1 MKNSNTK
8 IVTVGSFEV
17 HSGKMM
23 VSDPCYSPDT
33 WCQGVLENVENG
45 KWTSLIVKTDD
56 TLGWG
61 ERVAELIVFHDSIE
75 PFDDIMEDYFCAWEE
90 TDIDVGV
97 DSGMAGFYDLPKF
110 KGAEEDRDWY
120 DDICNQ
126 MFHVNDL
133 PPHHTNDGV
142 IVCGS
147 GVVSTSGYGDGGY
160 KCYIFKNK
168 NGKIDM
174 AKIVF
179 IDLFQDDNDKDLIED
194 DDDAEDWIEDGVES
208 P

>member
-23 VSDPCYSPDT
+23 VSDPCYSPGT

-45 KWTSLIVKTDD
+45 KWNALFVKTDD
-56 TLGWG
+56 TGGWG
-61 ERVAELIVFHDSIE
+61 ERVAELFVFHDSVK
-75 PFDDIMEDYFCAWEE
+75 PFNDIMEDYFCAWEE

-97 DSGMAGFYDLPKF
+97 DSGMAGFYDLPEF
-110 KGAEEDRDWY
+110 KGAEEDLDWY
-120 DDICNQ
+120 DDICSMHPNEKDAKII
-126 MFHVNDL
+126 N
-133 PPHHTNDGV
+133 G
-142 IVCGS
+142 
-147 GVVSTSGYGDGGY
+147 GVVSNSGYGDGGY
-160 KCYIFKNK
+160 RCYISKNK
-168 NGKIDM
+168 NEKIDM

-194 DDDAEDWIEDGVES
+194 DDDDEDWIEDGGES